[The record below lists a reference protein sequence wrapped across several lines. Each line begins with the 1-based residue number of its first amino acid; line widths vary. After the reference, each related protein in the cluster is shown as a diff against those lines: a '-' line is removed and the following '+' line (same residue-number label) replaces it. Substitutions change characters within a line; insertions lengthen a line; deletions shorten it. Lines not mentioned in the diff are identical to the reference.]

1 MNQIVARP
9 IRTGTSSGQRVMI
22 SILLRVAFAKAFK
35 TNILTLCLDEPTNF
49 LDQDNTEKLA
59 RMLSQFIEEND
70 LQVNVITHSENFVDK
85 LVAYSREFKKFRVA
99 AGNGGSAIMEI
110 EE

>member
-1 MNQIVARP
+1 
-9 IRTGTSSGQRVMI
+9 
-22 SILLRVAFAKAFK
+22 
-35 TNILTLCLDEPTNF
+35 
-49 LDQDNTEKLA
+49 
-59 RMLSQFIEEND
+59 MLSQFIEEND

-110 EE
+110 EEWL